1 MDNNY
6 TFTPQDIEI
15 ITEARKRYLK
25 TDPNYSRILGELDY
39 QLGSMV
45 ADKWLLEAEKQGKR
59 VFFKIPADGEL
70 VYTLRIE

>member
-6 TFTPQDIEI
+6 TFTPHDIEI
-15 ITEARKRYLK
+15 IIEARKRYLK
-25 TDPNYSRILGELDY
+25 TDTDYSRMLGELDY

-45 ADKWLLEAEKQGKR
+45 ADRWLLEAEKQGRR
-59 VFFKIPADGEL
+59 VFFKTPTEGEL